1 MNNKKKKIAA
11 WFMVAIMLLSAFA
24 GFAAY
29 FIK

>member
-1 MNNKKKKIAA
+1 MVNKKKKIAA
-11 WFMVAIMLLSAFA
+11 WFMVIIMLLSAFA